1 MKQKNILCAAGLALF
16 LISGCGKTESQL
28 KYIGVSK
35 AKTLALEAAGVA
47 ASQAEFASAKL
58 SEHQGQE
65 YYKVAFSALGEEY
78 VYDIDAL
85 TGTVI
90 DADTPSAESQE
101 AGPSAGSQEVSPSA
115 GSQEVSPPAGM
126 QAVNPLENGM
136 LTEQEAKER
145 AMVHAGMTKDQVS
158 FSTCGLDKEDGRCVY
173 EMEFYVS
180 DGSSYDYEI
189 DAYTGEVVSFDYDA
203 KTQAIQ
209 DASKDSR
216 MTEQEAMELA
226 LAQVPGASRS
236 DIREFETD
244 SEDGRTEY
252 EGKIRYDGMEYEFEI
267 DAYSGAFRSWEAE
280 QMDEACL
287 K

>member
-1 MKQKNILCAAGLALF
+1 MKQKNMLCAAGLALF

-58 SEHQGQE
+58 SEQNGQE

-90 DADTPSAESQE
+90 VADT
-101 AGPSAGSQEVSPSA
+101 PSAGSQEVSPSA
-115 GSQEVSPPAGM
+115 GM
-126 QAVNPLENGM
+126 QAVKPLENGM

-145 AMVHAGMTKDQVS
+145 AMAHAGMTKDQVS

-180 DGSSYDYEI
+180 DGSSYNYEI
-189 DAYTGEVVSFDYDA
+189 DAYTGEVVSFDCDA

-209 DASKDSR
+209 DASNDSR
-216 MTEQEAMELA
+216 MTEQEAMELV

-280 QMDEACL
+280 QLDEACL

>member
-1 MKQKNILCAAGLALF
+1 MKQKNMLCVAGLALF

-58 SEHQGQE
+58 SEQNGQE

-90 DADTPSAESQE
+90 DADTPSAGSQE
-101 AGPSAGSQEVSPSA
+101 AGPSAGSQEVSPS
-115 GSQEVSPPAGM
+115 AGM

-216 MTEQEAMELA
+216 MTEQEAIELA

-236 DIREFETD
+236 DIREFKTD

-280 QMDEACL
+280 QLDEACL

>member
-1 MKQKNILCAAGLALF
+1 MKQKNMLCVAGLALF

-58 SEHQGQE
+58 SEQNGQE

-90 DADTPSAESQE
+90 DADTPSAGSQE
-101 AGPSAGSQEVSPSA
+101 AGPSAGSQEVSPS
-115 GSQEVSPPAGM
+115 AGM

-244 SEDGRTEY
+244 SEDGRIEY

-280 QMDEACL
+280 QLDETCL